1 MEDTMS
7 LGSKELLTA
16 GVDMTAVLW
25 KALRWMLLWWML
37 LWWWLR
43 RVAIAGKVVLER
55 EVKGRGVGR
64 ARDIRVVFAIMMISP
79 LMPKNTFRL

>member
-1 MEDTMS
+1 
-7 LGSKELLTA
+7 
-16 GVDMTAVLW
+16 
-25 KALRWMLLWWML
+25 

-55 EVKGRGVGR
+55 EVKGRRVGR

>member
-1 MEDTMS
+1 MENTMS

-16 GVDMTAVLW
+16 GVDMTVVLW
-25 KALRWMLLWWML
+25 KALRWML

-55 EVKGRGVGR
+55 EVKGRRVGR